1 MIRIGW
7 SAVLL
12 LLAALAASAHAE
24 EAAVTRR
31 AAELRDAP
39 ADTARSLAS
48 LPAQTPVMRG
58 DERRGPWLQVR
69 TASGTTGWLHMFD
82 LGPAAN
88 AGAATGGGNAFGG
101 ALRGVTGLFGEN
113 KPVHAST
120 TAGIRGLGAEDLAQA
135 RPNPGAVTQMER
147 LRQSEADARAFA
159 AAAGVQPASMPA
171 ASDPRATNPG
181 AAQ

>member
-12 LLAALAASAHAE
+12 LAAWATSANAQE
-24 EAAVTRR
+24 TAVTRR

-48 LPAQTPVMRG
+48 LPAQTPVVRG
-58 DERRGPWLQVR
+58 NERHGPWLQVR
-69 TASGTTGWLHMFD
+69 TASGATGWIHMFD

-88 AGAATGGGNAFGG
+88 EGAASSGGDALGG
-101 ALRGVTGLFGEN
+101 ALRGVTGLFGQG

-159 AAAGVQPASMPA
+159 AAAGVQPAVLPVDVESRPA
-171 ASDPRATNPG
+171 NPG
-181 AAQ
+181 TPQ